1 MTQSGGGGR
10 ISAWGQGG
18 DARLSRD
25 ALSSTDQ
32 EPLGF
37 TAQEQQDLACAS
49 KGEGFGGNYYLP
61 AMTGWHP
68 SCVPSALGSS
78 DEHPA
83 STSLGSPI
91 RIPRPQRTEL
101 M

>member
-68 SCVPSALGSS
+68 SCVPSAWAAVMNTQ
-78 DEHPA
+78 PA
-83 STSLGSPI
+83 PHLA
-91 RIPRPQRTEL
+91 RPHGFRVHSGQS
-101 M
+101 